1 MVWQTNKVELWR
13 DDLPVPSPFGN
24 KYDRGHAVIIGAPEL
39 TGATRLAASSCA
51 RVGAGLVTV
60 AAQEAS
66 TIYRSSLPPEIMVRD
81 DNYTALRAPAVILA
95 GCGGVSP
102 QIFRTLRTRFTDC
115 FWVLDAE
122 AIMAALSQAQGER
135 LGKMVI
141 TPHQGEF
148 DRSFP
153 KISGSRVEQAHK
165 VAKSFNSMVILKGPR
180 TVIASPDGRI
190 VVNVHA
196 SPYLASAGTGD
207 VLAGLLAGLI
217 AQAMPPFEACC
228 AAVWIHG
235 DAARRFGPG
244 MVTSDIPNLVP
255 SILGDILK
263 LRHEATADTAPI

>member
-1 MVWQTNKVELWR
+1 MVWQTNKVELWL
-13 DDLPVPSPFGN
+13 DDLPVPSPLGN

-60 AAQEAS
+60 LAQEAS

-81 DNYTALRAPAVILA
+81 NNYTALTTPAVILA
-95 GCGGVSP
+95 GCGGVAP
-102 QIFRTLRTRFTDC
+102 QIFQMLRTRFTDC
-115 FWVLDAE
+115 LWVLDAD
-122 AIMAALSQAQGER
+122 AIIKTLSQGKRPE
-135 LGKMVI
+135 KMVI

-153 KISGSRVEQAHK
+153 KTSGSRVEQAHK
-165 VAKSFNSMVILKGPR
+165 VAKFYNSMVILKGPR

-207 VLAGLLAGLI
+207 VLAGVVAGLI

-244 MVTSDIPNLVP
+244 MVAGDIPNLVP

-263 LRHEATADTAPI
+263 LRHETTADTVPT